1 MSRHFQETQ
10 LSLVAMVRNITTLR
24 VMAQLLSGGH
34 GLNLSSMDIHQEG
47 LLRTRHTLNPL
58 MVVTH
63 SSHHQEVAW
72 AGTRGR
78 ALRLTRVV
86 VMTTTNRDLNLMKAS
101 HQTTPLDQVTS
112 TAMAH
117 HKLQAMDSLSI
128 RSLHLHRTMALDMV
142 ILGTVLQLQPSSTM
156 GSHQPVRSKATLNS
170 QILMLDL
177 HMVDLDN
184 GHPEAVHLQMVLTR
198 HHRLHLMLRQPSNLL
213 LMVKHTQLDLMGM
226 LSRVI
231 HSRVGK
237 GKGQQHMV
245 RVLRQDQGTVNKA
258 AMRSILHHSQHT
270 VISQLKTM
278 QTMVIRE
285 PQLIPTMEMPTHS
298 QDMLLHRQLVSLDMV
313 RQDTL
318 SHQLQTHQ
326 VMISLRH
333 QQLKV
338 AMLHLLQTHSLRLQR
353 ACHLSLLLLL
363 DTAGSGLPDFCSKA
377 LLTARYI

>member
-1 MSRHFQETQ
+1 
-10 LSLVAMVRNITTLR
+10 MVRNITTLR

-170 QILMLDL
+170 
-177 HMVDLDN
+177 
-184 GHPEAVHLQMVLTR
+184 
-198 HHRLHLMLRQPSNLL
+198 QPSNLL

>member
-1 MSRHFQETQ
+1 
-10 LSLVAMVRNITTLR
+10 MVRNITTLR

-86 VMTTTNRDLNLMKAS
+86 VMTTTNRDLNHMKAS
-101 HQTTPLDQVTS
+101 HQTTPLDQVTT

-156 GSHQPVRSKATLNS
+156 GSHQPVRSKVTLNS

-198 HHRLHLMLRQPSNLL
+198 HHPLHLMLRQPSNLL

-226 LSRVI
+226 LSRVT
-231 HSRVGK
+231 HSRV

-245 RVLRQDQGTVNKA
+245 RVLRQDQGTVSRA
-258 AMRSILHHSQHT
+258 AMRSILRRSQHT
-270 VISQLKTM
+270 VISQLKTT
-278 QTMVIRE
+278 QTMAIRE
-285 PQLIPTMEMPTHS
+285 PQLIPAMEMPTHS

-313 RQDTL
+313 RQDIP

-326 VMISLRH
+326 VMISLRRH
-333 QQLKV
+333 RQLKV

>member
-1 MSRHFQETQ
+1 
-10 LSLVAMVRNITTLR
+10 MVRNITTLR
-24 VMAQLLSGGH
+24 VMAQLLSGGLV
-34 GLNLSSMDIHQEG
+34 LNHSSMDIHQEG
-47 LLRTRHTLNPL
+47 LLRTRHTPNPL

-72 AGTRGR
+72 AGTRGK

-86 VMTTTNRDLNLMKAS
+86 VMTTTNRDLNHTKAS
-101 HQTTPLDQVTS
+101 HQTTPLGQGTT

-128 RSLHLHRTMALDMV
+128 RSLHLHRTMVLDMV
-142 ILGTVLQLQPSSTM
+142 ILGTVLQRQPSSTM

-170 QILMLDL
+170 QILMLGL

-184 GHPEAVHLQMVLTR
+184 GHPEAVLLQMVLTR
-198 HHRLHLMLRQPSNLL
+198 HHPLHLMLRQPSNLL

-226 LSRVI
+226 LSRATR
-231 HSRVGK
+231 SRV

-245 RVLRQDQGTVNKA
+245 RVLRQDKGTVSKA
-258 AMRSILHHSQHT
+258 AMCSILHRSQHM

-285 PQLIPTMEMPTHS
+285 PRLIPTMGMPTHS
-298 QDMLLHRQLVSLDMV
+298 QDMLLHRQVVSLDMV
-313 RQDTL
+313 RQDTP
-318 SHQLQTHQ
+318 SHQLQIRQ
-326 VMISLRH
+326 VTISLHH

-338 AMLHLLQTHSLRLQR
+338 AMLHLLQTHSLRLLR
-353 ACHLSLLLLL
+353 ACRLSLLLLL
-363 DTAGSGLPDFCSKA
+363 DTAGSGLPDFCSEA
-377 LLTARYI
+377 PLTARYI

>member
-1 MSRHFQETQ
+1 
-10 LSLVAMVRNITTLR
+10 MVRNITTLR

-34 GLNLSSMDIHQEG
+34 VLNLSSMDIHQEG

-86 VMTTTNRDLNLMKAS
+86 VMTTTNRDLNHMKAS
-101 HQTTPLDQVTS
+101 HQTTPLDQVTT

-128 RSLHLHRTMALDMV
+128 RSLRLHRTMALDMV

-156 GSHQPVRSKATLNS
+156 GSHQPVRSKVTLNS
-170 QILMLDL
+170 
-177 HMVDLDN
+177 
-184 GHPEAVHLQMVLTR
+184 
-198 HHRLHLMLRQPSNLL
+198 QPSNLL

-226 LSRVI
+226 LSRVT
-231 HSRVGK
+231 HSRV

-245 RVLRQDQGTVNKA
+245 RVLRQDQGTVSKA
-258 AMRSILHHSQHT
+258 AMRSILHRSQHT
-270 VISQLKTM
+270 VISQLKTT
-278 QTMVIRE
+278 QTMAIRE
-285 PQLIPTMEMPTHS
+285 PQLIPAMEMPTHS

-313 RQDTL
+313 RQDIP

-326 VMISLRH
+326 VMISLRRH
-333 QQLKV
+333 RQLKV

-353 ACHLSLLLLL
+353 ACRLSLLLLL
-363 DTAGSGLPDFCSKA
+363 DMAGSGLPDFCSEAPLK
-377 LLTARYI
+377 ARYI